1 MNRIQK
7 LMIICI
13 AVILIIA
20 IILVVL
26 LKSIKDE
33 NDLDNTYTEI
43 EEIEEKKG
51 INIVEDYNEYY
62 SVLNSITGYYMGIGQ
77 KDNQK
82 VYDRLDKDYITENG
96 ISIENVLEKV
106 QKVTTENPYYS
117 INKMYKES
125 SKSVGT
131 YYIWGQ
137 FKQDMFEK
145 GYTDTYFIVY
155 VDNYNATYAVEP
167 IEKQT
172 YEKVVKEG
180 KNIENKEIEKNNNNA
195 YNSIVV
201 NEQTITTQL
210 LYNYK
215 SLTQDD
221 VEMAFEKL
229 DKEYRRIKF
238 NDNINEYKQYINSSN
253 IKYIML
259 SKYQKQVVDDYT
271 QYTCIDQKGNY
282 YIFREISPMQYTV
295 ILDTYTIDLPE
306 FTSEYAKASDNE
318 KVLMNVQR
326 VFDAIN
332 DGDYKYAYSKL
343 DTTFKNN
350 NFKTLESFTTYMQQ
364 NFFNKN
370 KVTSGKT
377 EKQNDIYIST
387 ITINNEND
395 ATKKVDKSFV
405 MQLKEGTDFVMSFN
419 VN

>member
-1 MNRIQK
+1 MNKIQK

-13 AVILIIA
+13 AVIVIIA

-117 INKMYKES
+117 INQMYKES
-125 SKSVGT
+125 SKNIGT
-131 YYIWGQ
+131 YYVWGQ

-180 KNIENKEIEKNNNNA
+180 KNIENKEIKKNNNNA

-238 NDNINEYKQYINSSN
+238 SDNINEYKQYINSSN

-282 YIFREISPMQYTV
+282 YIFRETSPMQYTV

-350 NFKTLESFTTYMQQ
+350 NFRTLESFTTYMQQ

-370 KVTSGKT
+370 KVISGKT